1 MSCKAAY
8 ALLSAIA
15 APAITFLMVIST
27 GPAGAAAACN
37 AAPKSPPPQGSHW
50 YYRTDRSLD
59 RKCWYLASAGQ
70 KTQEVAPQTAARAR
84 ATAAPETDPTA
95 ADETPAK
102 QLTRPARL
110 MPQEAMATP
119 TGQATPPQAE
129 PALQTPLPRASAAEQ
144 ADVAP
149 SVPATQTAANEAA
162 FRLLEERRAQL
173 PASPPPAVSASVAEA
188 DSSPI
193 SLFQILLI
201 SFMAACLLASVVPH
215 MLRARRRR
223 REARIVDLN
232 VQSPLRTRAATQ
244 GAAAARRAP
253 PADDVEID
261 DERLRAF
268 ERGWRQHA
276 AA

>member
-8 ALLSAIA
+8 VLLSAIA

-27 GPAGAAAACN
+27 GPAGAAAACD

-50 YYRTDRSLD
+50 YYRTDRSSG

-84 ATAAPETDPTA
+84 ATAAPETDQTA
-95 ADETPAK
+95 TDETPAE

-110 MPQEAMATP
+110 MPQEAIATP
-119 TGQATPPQAE
+119 TGHAIPPQAE

-149 SVPATQTAANEAA
+149 SVPATQAATNEAA

-173 PASPPPAVSASVAEA
+173 PASLPPAVSASVAEA
-188 DSSPI
+188 NSSPI

-201 SFMAACLLASVVPH
+201 SFMAACLPASVVLH
-215 MLRARRRR
+215 MLRASRRR

-232 VQSPLRTRAATQ
+232 DQSPLRTRAATQ

-253 PADDVEID
+253 PADVVEID

-268 ERGWRQHA
+268 KRSWRQHA
-276 AA
+276 A

>member
-1 MSCKAAY
+1 MSCKTAY

-15 APAITFLMVIST
+15 APAITFLMIIST
-27 GPAGAAAACN
+27 GRAGAAAACD

-50 YYRTDRSLD
+50 YYRTDRSLG
-59 RKCWYLASAGQ
+59 RKCWYLAPAGQ
-70 KTQEVAPQTAARAR
+70 KTQAVAPQTATR
-84 ATAAPETDPTA
+84 ATGAPQTDQTA
-95 ADETPAK
+95 TDETPAE

-110 MPQEAMATP
+110 MPQEAIATP

-129 PALQTPLPRASAAEQ
+129 PALQTPLPRASAVEQ

-149 SVPATQTAANEAA
+149 SVPAPQAAANEAA

-173 PASPPPAVSASVAEA
+173 PASPPPAVSASVAEV

-201 SFMAACLLASVVPH
+201 SFMAACLPASVVLR
-215 MLRARRRR
+215 MLWASRRR

-232 VQSPLRTRAATQ
+232 DQSPLRTRAATQ
-244 GAAAARRAP
+244 GAAVARRAP
-253 PADDVEID
+253 PADVVEID
-261 DERLRAF
+261 DETLRAF
-268 ERGWRQHA
+268 ERSWRQHA
-276 AA
+276 A